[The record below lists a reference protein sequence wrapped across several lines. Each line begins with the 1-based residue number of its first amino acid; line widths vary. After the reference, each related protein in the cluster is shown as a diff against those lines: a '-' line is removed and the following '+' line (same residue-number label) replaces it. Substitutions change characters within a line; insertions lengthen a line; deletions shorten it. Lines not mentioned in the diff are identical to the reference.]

1 MSQPANQSGLV
12 ADRRSSGTRD
22 GATLIELLVV
32 IAIIANL
39 ISILV
44 PGLSRAREMGRIAK
58 CLSNQR
64 TLAQAVQGF
73 ASKADYGAGLAA
85 RSASSLSIASSN
97 PVSSVP
103 L

>member
-22 GATLIELLVV
+22 GATLIELL
-32 IAIIANL
+32 AIIAIL

-85 RSASSLSIASSN
+85 RSASSLSIASSS
-97 PVSSVP
+97 PVPSVP